1 LAGNRAFRFSRL
13 AVRSSANSVQRASAG
28 GRRTPGVTA
37 TRIAGL
43 PLQSLPE
50 QAGAKKIS
58 FPATFFNAPVS
69 NGQNVKLKNKKLWYQ
84 I

>member
-13 AVRSSANSVQRASAG
+13 AGRSSATGLLRASAG
-28 GRRTPGVTA
+28 RRFRPGVTA

-50 QAGAKKIS
+50 RAGAKNQFSCNI
-58 FPATFFNAPVS
+58 F
-69 NGQNVKLKNKKLWYQ
+69 
-84 I
+84 